1 MTGGAFLHD
10 IEDKDPNRKILL
22 LVDNHGSHTVAMR
35 SSQGFPNIRVE
46 ALPKNS
52 TSVTQPL
59 DAGIIAVFKR
69 RYRHHVASRAYEN
82 SLRADIKAAEKAV
95 QVELDGNEEAGWVKD
110 GRSTKYVQDI

>member
-1 MTGGAFLHD
+1 
-10 IEDKDPNRKILL
+10 
-22 LVDNHGSHTVAMR
+22 NHGSHTVAMR
-35 SSQGFPNIRVE
+35 SSQDFPNIRVE

-82 SLRADIKAAEKAV
+82 SLRADIKAAEQAV
-95 QVELDGNEEAGWVKD
+95 QVELDGNEEKEMKQD
-110 GRSTKYVQDI
+110 GLRTAEAPNTSKTFK